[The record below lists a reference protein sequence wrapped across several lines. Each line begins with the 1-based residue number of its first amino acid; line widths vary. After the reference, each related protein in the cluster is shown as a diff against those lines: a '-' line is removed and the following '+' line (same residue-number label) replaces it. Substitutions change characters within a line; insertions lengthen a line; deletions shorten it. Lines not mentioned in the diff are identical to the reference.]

1 MEEASERPMC
11 NICAEY
17 RDNIVTCPAPECGE
31 ECCQECLQRFVLD
44 NATEPK
50 CMYCKVVYSD
60 DFLYGVMPASF
71 QDIYRSARVDELLSR
86 EKSLLPQTQEY
97 VEGVRNQ
104 REVER
109 VRELMESQRK
119 KVVRPRKQA
128 TPFWAWKHLYPRDT
142 EDRFNM
148 DSATFKGAMKGNKE
162 LRAEIN
168 ALVARDADRL
178 ERETEIYERELDQLQ
193 EIQDTL
199 RDIAG
204 AEYAAET
211 LPRRD
216 VTFTKPCPYPD
227 CRGYVSSAWK
237 CGLCERYSCS
247 RCHEPK
253 NGRDDPDHVCNED
266 TVATI
271 ALLAND
277 TKPCPNP
284 ACLTPI
290 TKLSGC
296 DQMWCPTCHWAFSWR
311 TGQRVRA
318 GGVIH
323 NPHYFEHQRSTN
335 NGVIPRQPGDV
346 PGGGHEQD
354 PCGGV
359 PTSRAVDNA
368 LRMDHAQRCQTRIEQ
383 AARNAA
389 NDPNDPELRRQLLL
403 ERNLSNPGS
412 YDNLILLAT
421 QRQFFGELCRFAHHI
436 DEIVIPSFPIADTPA
451 MFQNLRGR
459 FLLKEITE
467 IDWRRELTKKT
478 KELDRNR
485 ELSLVLQFFKDSLVD
500 LLQYLVN
507 PAAPLSVESACQQ
520 VLTLRSYTVRQLAKL
535 RLKFGT
541 VVPHFGWKAE
551 IKYSLYRDIRR
562 AYGTRGASSKPVP
575 EVPQDLPEAVRV
587 YTQYLDE
594 RNFNTTSSKGM
605 SPTSLA
611 CLRPTAEPVPKA
623 RASAPHMHTR

>member
-1 MEEASERPMC
+1 MEDSVLQLC
-11 NICAEY
+11 NICAEE
-17 RDNIVTCPAPECGE
+17 RPSLVTCPAAECGE

-60 DFLYGVMPASF
+60 DFLYGVMPPSF

-97 VEGVRNQ
+97 VEGLRNE

-109 VRELMESQRK
+109 IREQMESQRK
-119 KVVRPRKQA
+119 KVNRPRKQA
-128 TPFWAWKHLYPRDT
+128 TPFWAWKYLYTHPDEPPTGSRRTRHL
-142 EDRFNM
+142 
-148 DSATFKGAMKGNKE
+148 DSATFKRELKGNKE
-162 LRAEIN
+162 LRAAIN
-168 ALVARDADRL
+168 DLVARDAERF
-178 ERETEIYERELDQLQ
+178 ERETEVYERELEQLY

-204 AEYAAET
+204 AEYAAEQ
-211 LPRRD
+211 LPARRE
-216 VTFTKPCPYPD
+216 VAFTKPCPYPE

-311 TGQRVRA
+311 TGTRVRA

-323 NPHYFEHQRSTN
+323 NPHFFEHQRSLN
-335 NGVIPRQPGDV
+335 NGEIPRQPGDI
-346 PGGGHEQD
+346 PGGAMD

-359 PTSRAVDNA
+359 PTTRAIDYA
-368 LRMDHAQRCQTRIEQ
+368 LRSNMQRCCHDRIEQ
-383 AARNAA
+383 ATRNAV
-389 NDPNDPELRRQLLL
+389 NDPNNHELRRLLL
-403 ERNLSNPGS
+403 VERNLCDPSS
-412 YDNLILLAT
+412 SDNTVKLAV
-421 QRQFFGELCRFAHHI
+421 QRQFFGELCRFVHHL
-436 DEIVIPSFPIADTPA
+436 DDVLMPSFPIADTPD
-451 MFQNLRGR
+451 MFRHLRGR
-459 FLLKEITE
+459 YLLKEITE
-467 IDWRRELTKKT
+467 HDWRRELVKKT

-485 ELSLVLQFFKDSLVD
+485 ELALVLQFFKDSLVD
-500 LLQYLVN
+500 TLQHLSNEASLLTT
-507 PAAPLSVESACQQ
+507 ESACQQ

-535 RLKFGT
+535 RIKFGT
-541 VVPHFGWKAE
+541 VVPHFGWRSE
-551 IKYSLYRDIRR
+551 IRYSLFRDLRR
-562 AYGTRGASSKPVP
+562 AFGNRPI
-575 EVPQDLPEAVRV
+575 PEAPRDLKEDVRV
-587 YTQYLDE
+587 YTQYLED
-594 RNFNTTSSKGM
+594 RNFNSVSAKGM
-605 SPTSLA
+605 APSRMTRTSA
-611 CLRPTAEPVPKA
+611 DQSYDKDVRISVP
-623 RASAPHMHTR
+623 HLHTR